1 MDQSVIRKPDV
12 VHFNEDFLH
21 SSGLLPEKVI
31 GIRAFGDIVL
41 AFSREQPNK
50 KFIVKRFSLLRKE
63 RLARNMLIFN
73 REAQIMQS
81 VDHPFLAKCTHAASC
96 PEYASI
102 SVKYYPNGT
111 LDLYRGSML
120 LAVKEKCVIQVACA
134 LRYLHKNNLVHL
146 DVKLANIFIDEQ
158 RNAILGDLGAAMQLK
173 PQQQT
178 LHKRYI
184 GGTPGYMAPELIA
197 ATPDVEL
204 DPYKVSVTI

>member
-1 MDQSVIRKPDV
+1 MDQSVIRKPD
-12 VHFNEDFLH
+12 FNEDFLH